1 MLNRLLFVLC
11 CLISLCAGAQQK
23 DSLSLLHDSIR
34 ITTLNDSTNFIDS
47 TAQDSV
53 QNINDSSRSAL
64 PPILF
69 QDSGLNKTP
78 DNRTHTNSK
87 DSLLTFIQSPRK
99 ANSKDIVFYSLAI
112 IVLLFAILKF
122 LYSRY
127 FSNLFRVFFNTSLR
141 QSQLTD
147 QLLQA
152 KLPSLFFNIFFIL
165 IGGWYLYLLLNHYD
179 RSQTY
184 ATWQILLICAASLAT
199 IYLVKF
205 SILKFTGWITGYR
218 QEADTYIFII
228 FMINKIVAICLMPL
242 IVIIAFSDKALVD
255 VAILISFIIVAVMI
269 LMRFLRSY
277 SLLQNRLKIS
287 RFHFFIYIAGIEII
301 PLLVIY
307 KLALIFM
314 SKNL

>member
-1 MLNRLLFVLC
+1 MLNRLLFVCVYFFL
-11 CLISLCAGAQQK
+11 SLCACAQQK
-23 DSLSLLHDSIR
+23 DSLSLL
-34 ITTLNDSTNFIDS
+34 NDSTKISDTTNVIDS
-47 TAQDSV
+47 TTL
-53 QNINDSSRSAL
+53 INNQLVHDSSRSLL
-64 PPILF
+64 PPIIF
-69 QDSGLNKTP
+69 QDKIVSYSKGKPQTLIQVPRKI
-78 DNRTHTNSK
+78 NSK
-87 DSLLTFIQSPRK
+87 E
-99 ANSKDIVFYSLAI
+99 NVFYSLAL

-152 KLPSLFFNIFFIL
+152 KLPSLLFNIFFIL
-165 IGGWYLYLLLNHYD
+165 IGGWYLYLLLDFYGKIED
-179 RSQTY
+179 GLV
-184 ATWQILLICAASLAT
+184 WQILLICSASLT
-199 IYLVKF
+199 SIYLAKF
-205 SILKFTGWITGYR
+205 CILKFTGWITGYK

-228 FMINKIVAICLMPL
+228 FLINKIVAICLIPL
-242 IVIIAFSDKALVD
+242 IIVIAFSDKPLAN
-255 VAILISFIIVAVMI
+255 VAVIVSFVIIVIMV

-277 SLLQNRLKIS
+277 SLLQNRLKVS
-287 RFHFFIYIAGIEII
+287 RFHFLIYLVGIEII